1 MVESLKLSLTDQQ
14 LPMFIR
20 LMELG
25 VALYY
30 GEMGVHRDAEKEESG
45 SLRESVSG
53 EFLILLNGFVSEAEG
68 LTGSDVVIG
77 LLLWRLSC
85 VSQSFSGE
93 KQRLSERFN

>member
-53 EFLILLNGFVSEAEG
+53 EFLILLNGFVS
-68 LTGSDVVIG
+68 SVVMTVLLSRSLFIR

-93 KQRLSERFN
+93 NRG

>member
-30 GEMGVHRDAEKEESG
+30 GEMGVHGDGEKEESG
-45 SLRESVSG
+45 SLRESAPG
-53 EFLILLNGFVSEAEG
+53 E
-68 LTGSDVVIG
+68 
-77 LLLWRLSC
+77 
-85 VSQSFSGE
+85 
-93 KQRLSERFN
+93 

>member
-30 GEMGVHRDAEKEESG
+30 GEMGVHRDAEEEESG
-45 SLRESVSG
+45 SLGESVSG
-53 EFLILLNGFVSEAEG
+53 EFLILSKGFVSEAVQINSLHSFVYCSGDCHVCLRASQE
-68 LTGSDVVIG
+68 S
-77 LLLWRLSC
+77 LS
-85 VSQSFSGE
+85 
-93 KQRLSERFN
+93 

>member
-53 EFLILLNGFVSEAEG
+53 EMGLFL
-68 LTGSDVVIG
+68 
-77 LLLWRLSC
+77 RLSLSLC
-85 VSQSFSGE
+85 SFIYCSGDCHVCLLRRQTE
-93 KQRLSERFN
+93 SE